1 MFGVL
6 QIKHNPTGVLVVL
19 NVGPYLHGK
28 RGGRRREAER
38 RERGREGERG
48 QRGRGVGVG
57 GRDRGSERMVGR
69 FVAV

>member
-1 MFGVL
+1 VFGVL
-6 QIKHNPTGVLVVL
+6 QIKHNPTGVLIVL

-28 RGGRRREAER
+28 RGGEGG
-38 RERGREGERG
+38 RERGGEGERG

-57 GRDRGSERMVGR
+57 GRDRGSERMAGR